1 MSFEV
6 VVSAADL
13 LDESIP
19 TGPLH
24 VKCMWNNLH
33 SHHGHPNES
42 NPRQGAQFTYDLSPE
57 CCAILER
64 IPGAGLKGPGYP
76 ENVLG
81 QLMHSPE
88 LLAPFLN
95 WWVSS
100 KSSMAF
106 GERQQELVILRIG
119 CLYASDYVWKHHV
132 PVAQEFGASDE
143 EIEAVR
149 VGRFEAFSGLERAL
163 LTLTEAMVE
172 ERTVSA
178 ELWAAYGSQLS
189 AQQVVDLIGLVS
201 QYVLFALTNNVLQVP
216 IEASMPSVPGLT

>member
-1 MSFEV
+1 MG
-6 VVSAADL
+6 
-13 LDESIP
+13 IP
-19 TGPLH
+19 P
-24 VKCMWNNLH
+24 V
-33 SHHGHPNES
+33 HPNES
-42 NPRQGAQFTYDLSPE
+42 NPRQGARSTQDLSPE

-81 QLMHSPE
+81 QLMHSPD

-106 GERQQELVILRIG
+106 DERQQELVILRIG

-132 PVAQEFGASDE
+132 PVAKEFGASDE

-149 VGRFEAFSGLERAL
+149 MGRFEAFSGLERAL
-163 LTLTEAMVE
+163 LALTEAMVE

-178 ELWAAYGSQLS
+178 ELWTAYGSQLS
-189 AQQVVDLIGLVS
+189 PQQVVDLIGLVS

-216 IEASMPSVPGLT
+216 LEASMPSVPGLSQP

>member
-1 MSFEV
+1 
-6 VVSAADL
+6 
-13 LDESIP
+13 
-19 TGPLH
+19 
-24 VKCMWNNLH
+24 
-33 SHHGHPNES
+33 
-42 NPRQGAQFTYDLSPE
+42 
-57 CCAILER
+57 
-64 IPGAGLKGPGYP
+64 
-76 ENVLG
+76 
-81 QLMHSPE
+81 MHSPD

-95 WWVSS
+95 WWVTS
-100 KSSMAF
+100 KSSMSF

-132 PVAQEFGASDE
+132 LVAKEFGASDE

-149 VGRFEAFSGLERAL
+149 MGRFEAFNGLERAL

-178 ELWAAYGSQLS
+178 ELWSEYGSQLS

-216 IEASMPSVPGLT
+216 IKTSMPHVPGLTQP